1 MLNAPMPLGECESLS
16 AVGTCLADRFCR
28 VDGSPPARLLIS
40 TPNEEHHAYVN
51 LSAIRNDQS
60 LTHEGRGL
68 EVLKR
73 IAACMAPTLLSR
85 CEDLV
90 AASAAALEIA
100 TQLGA
105 PEFATLERTAVQ
117 RAMGQ
122 RMAVEPLST
131 THIDLGGDGKVLV
144 RQTSQW
150 SAYVDEQ
157 GQRVGFGVEDMP
169 ILEAGFAAA
178 FWLERI
184 DSHTSDT
191 AGKKSFAL
199 HGNVQHCFLET
210 PDAALKAAFVG
221 RPPNF
226 ADDVLHGVAR
236 LFDEAQ
242 IHIEPP
248 THEAGGQRPPSAIL
262 DVAERRIE
270 RSEADGQAHRRTMG
284 LATITD
290 ATGVRVGKPP
300 GTSHSPAL
308 VLNQLSQLSATFEFN
323 RKAALAFGQD
333 CASLVSGLISKSY
346 TRSEAE
352 NAPLEKLEESKELI
366 RAIRDEFNHF
376 VPSTTEDFLRY
387 VSKCLASSAGNC
399 QEMAMVAATVVQ
411 TRAREFLMAR
421 GLEHFDFQAEIYD
434 SRPGDHA
441 ICVLNVDVDDYIHE
455 IAIDPWMGVAMLY
468 EDYEKYIIANPMPPY
483 TDITKF
489 KPDDSVLDILSEPNF
504 IDEARKVLKD
514 YISLEPSTQSVLN
527 NS

>member
-1 MLNAPMPLGECESLS
+1 MP
-16 AVGTCLADRFCR
+16 
-28 VDGSPPARLLIS
+28 GSPPARLVIS
-40 TPNEEHHAYVN
+40 TPDEEHHAYVN

-68 EVLKR
+68 AVLKR

-90 AASAAALEIA
+90 AASAAALEVA
-100 TQLGA
+100 TQLGN

-122 RMAVEPLST
+122 RTAVEPLST

-144 RQTSQW
+144 HQTSQW
-150 SAYVDEQ
+150 PAYVDEQ

-178 FWLERI
+178 FWLERV
-184 DSHTSDT
+184 DSHTLDT
-191 AGKKSFAL
+191 AETKSFAL

-221 RPPNF
+221 RPPSF
-226 ADDVLHGVAR
+226 ADDILHGMAR

-248 THEAGGQRPPSAIL
+248 AHEAGGQRPPSAIL

-270 RSEADGQAHRRTMG
+270 RSEGEGQAHRRTMG

-290 ATGVRVGKPP
+290 ATGVRAGKPQ

-308 VLNQLSQLSATFEFN
+308 VLNQLSATFEFN

-333 CASLVSGLISKSY
+333 CASLVSGLLPNSY
-346 TRSEAE
+346 TRSDAE
-352 NAPLEKLEESKELI
+352 NAPLEQLEENKELI
-366 RAIRDEFNHF
+366 LAIRDEFNHF
-376 VPSTTEDFLRY
+376 VPSTTEDFLSY

-411 TRAREFLMAR
+411 THAREFLKAQ

-441 ICVLNVDVDDYIHE
+441 ICVLNVDVDDHIHE
-455 IAIDPWMGVAMLY
+455 IAIDPWMGVAMPY

-489 KPDDSVLDILSEPNF
+489 KPDDSVFNILSDPNF
-504 IDEARKVLKD
+504 IDEARKVLED
-514 YISLEPSTQSVLN
+514 YISLEPSTH
-527 NS
+527 